1 MLLSGGCLAESMR
14 LVILRAQSIIKQA
27 VGEITVLLDAHYDS
41 LLFWCG
47 CLFLICVDSPK

>member
-1 MLLSGGCLAESMR
+1 MLGSPGVLLSGGCLAESLR

-41 LLFWCG
+41 LL
-47 CLFLICVDSPK
+47 S